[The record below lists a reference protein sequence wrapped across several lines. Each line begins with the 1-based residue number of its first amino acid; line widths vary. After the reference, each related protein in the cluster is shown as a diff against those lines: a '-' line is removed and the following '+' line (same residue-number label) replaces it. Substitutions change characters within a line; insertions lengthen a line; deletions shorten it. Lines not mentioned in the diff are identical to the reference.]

1 MPNSLRWA
9 GAFVRPHRI
18 RLAVCV
24 ALSLAGTGVGLV
36 QPWLTKRIVDD
47 GLTGGNARLLVLLTL
62 GMLAAG
68 LVSTLLSGVNRL
80 VYTRASAG
88 VLFAM
93 REHVYGHLQSLPPRF
108 YARWSAGDVLGR
120 LDGDLAEVQRFAVD
134 APLSALNALL
144 TLAGAVAL
152 MALIDPALTL
162 VAFLLL
168 PAQALFLHRTRPW
181 VERNS
186 RALRDAMAALTGFF
200 VQRLSAMKLIQ
211 SLGAEG
217 QEADRLATLNR
228 DCLGQLLRQQM
239 VGLVTGGV
247 PGLLGSAGTAAV
259 FLWGGLRV
267 IDGDLSLGALIAF
280 SAYLGRAAGP
290 VQGLLGL
297 IVGAQRARVSLD
309 RVNQLLAE
317 APAVRPPARPVTP
330 EPGGGALSVDGV
342 VFGYGPDGSGPNGSG
357 LNGPVLDRL
366 CLTVPVGAK
375 VGLLG
380 PSGAGKST
388 LTDLLHRH
396 YDPEQG
402 RITLDG
408 VDLRDLDPA
417 LLRRR
422 VAVLGQDAPLLPGT
436 IADNLRFGLT
446 AAESAALDKDRLAEA
461 VAAAQLAGWIAG
473 LPRGLDTPV
482 GAWASALSGGQ
493 RQRIA
498 LARCLLRKPELLIL
512 DEPVSALDPVAAVRL
527 IADVDRLFAGRTRL
541 VISHRAEALAGCDAV
556 YRLEQGR
563 LFPEPAG
570 TVDRPLRE
578 AACASR

>member
-1 MPNSLRWA
+1 MPHSLRWA
-9 GAFVRPHRI
+9 GGFVRPHRG
-18 RLAVCV
+18 RLAVCIV
-24 ALSLAGTGVGLV
+24 LSLAGTGVGLA

-47 GLTGGNARLLVLLTL
+47 GLTGGDARLLVLLTL

-68 LVSTLLSGVNRL
+68 LVSTLLSGANRL
-80 VYTRASAG
+80 VYTGASAG

-93 REHVYGHLQSLPPRF
+93 REHVYGHLQTLPPRF

-152 MALIDPALTL
+152 MLLIDPALTL
-162 VAFLLL
+162 IAFLLL
-168 PAQALFLHRTRPW
+168 PAQALFLRGTRPW
-181 VERNS
+181 VERS
-186 RALRDAMAALTGFF
+186 ARALRDSMAALTGFF

-211 SLGAEG
+211 SLGAER
-217 QEADRLATLNR
+217 QEAERLAALDR
-228 DCLGQLLRQQM
+228 DCLGKLLRQQT
-239 VGLVTGGV
+239 VGIVTGGV

-267 IDGDLSLGALIAF
+267 IDGELSLGALIAF

-309 RVNQLLAE
+309 RLGELLSE
-317 APAVRPPARPVTP
+317 SPAVHPPARPVSPT
-330 EPGGGALSVDGV
+330 GRSGALSVESV
-342 VFGYGPDGSGPNGSG
+342 VFGHGPGC
-357 LNGPVLDRL
+357 PVLDGL
-366 CLTVPVGAK
+366 SLAIPAGAK

-380 PSGAGKST
+380 PSGVGKST

-396 YDPEQG
+396 YDPERG
-402 RITLDG
+402 RISLDG
-408 VDLRDLDPA
+408 VNLRDLDPA

-422 VAVLGQDAPLLPGT
+422 VAVLGQDAPMLPGT
-436 IADNLRFGLT
+436 IADNLRFGLST
-446 AAESAALDKDRLAEA
+446 AEAEALDKDTLAEA
-461 VAAAQLAGWIAG
+461 VAAAQLTGWIAC
-473 LPRGLDTPV
+473 LPQGLDTPV

-498 LARCLLRKPELLIL
+498 LARCLLRKPDLLIL
-512 DEPVSALDPVAAVRL
+512 DEPVSALDPAAAERL
-527 IADVDRLFAGRTRL
+527 TADVDRLFAGRTRL

-556 YRLEQGR
+556 YRLERGR
-563 LFPEPAG
+563 LEPVTDAMA
-570 TVDRPLRE
+570 E

>member
-1 MPNSLRWA
+1 MPHSLRWA
-9 GAFVRPHRI
+9 GGFVRPHRS

-24 ALSLAGTGVGLV
+24 ALSLAGTGIGLA

-47 GLTGGNARLLVLLTL
+47 GLTGGDARLLVLLTL

-68 LVSTLLSGVNRL
+68 LVSTLLSGANRL
-80 VYTRASAG
+80 VYTRASAS

-93 REHVYGHLQSLPPRF
+93 REHVYGHLQTLPPRF

-152 MALIDPALTL
+152 LLLIDPALT
-162 VAFLLL
+162 VIAFLLL
-168 PAQALFLHRTRPW
+168 PAQALFLRGTRPW
-181 VERNS
+181 VERS
-186 RALRDAMAALTGFF
+186 ARALRDSMAALTGFF

-217 QEADRLATLNR
+217 QEADRLAALDR

-239 VGLVTGGV
+239 VGIVTGGV

-267 IDGDLSLGALIAF
+267 IDGELSLGALIAF
-280 SAYLGRAAGP
+280 SAYLGRATGP

-297 IVGAQRARVSLD
+297 MVGAQRARVSLD
-309 RVNQLLAE
+309 RLSELLSE
-317 APAVRPPARPVTP
+317 APAVSRPARTVIPADR
-330 EPGGGALSVDGV
+330 GGALSVEGV
-342 VFGYGPDGSGPNGSG
+342 VFGHGPGR
-357 LNGPVLDRL
+357 PVLDGL
-366 CLTVPVGAK
+366 SLAIPAGSK

-396 YDPEQG
+396 YDPEWG
-402 RITLDG
+402 RIALDG
-408 VDLRDLDPA
+408 IDLRDLDPA

-422 VAVLGQDAPLLPGT
+422 VAVLGQDAPLLPGS
-436 IADNLRFGLT
+436 IADNLRFGLP
-446 AAESAALDKDRLAEA
+446 AAESAALDRDTLAEA
-461 VAAAQLAGWIAG
+461 VAAAQLSGWIAS

-498 LARCLLRKPELLIL
+498 LARCLLRKPDLLIL
-512 DEPVSALDPVAAVRL
+512 DEPVSSLDPTAAERL

-541 VISHRAEALAGCDAV
+541 VISHRGEALAGCDAV
-556 YRLEQGR
+556 YRLEHGR
-563 LFPEPAG
+563 LEPV
-570 TVDRPLRE
+570 TQTLE
-578 AACASR
+578 AACASQ

>member
-1 MPNSLRWA
+1 MPHSLRWA
-9 GAFVRPHRI
+9 GGFVRPHQS

-24 ALSLAGTGVGLV
+24 VLSLAGTGIGLA

-47 GLTGGNARLLVLLTL
+47 GLTGGDARLLVLLTL
-62 GMLAAG
+62 GMMTAG
-68 LVSTLLSGVNRL
+68 LVSTLLSGANRL

-93 REHVYGHLQSLPPRF
+93 REHVYGHLQTLPPRF

-152 MALIDPALTL
+152 MLLIDPALT
-162 VAFLLL
+162 VIAFLLL
-168 PAQALFLHRTRPW
+168 PAQAMFLRGTRPW
-181 VERNS
+181 VERS
-186 RALRDAMAALTGFF
+186 ARALRDSMAALTGFF

-211 SLGAEG
+211 SLGAEC
-217 QEADRLATLNR
+217 QEADRLAALDR
-228 DCLGQLLRQQM
+228 DCLGQLLRQQI
-239 VGLVTGGV
+239 VGIVTGGV
-247 PGLLGSAGTAAV
+247 PGLLGSVGTAAV

-267 IDGDLSLGALIAF
+267 IDGELSLGALIAF
-280 SAYLGRAAGP
+280 SAYLGRATGP

-309 RVNQLLAE
+309 RLGELLSE
-317 APAVRPPARPVTP
+317 FPAVSHPARMIIPACR
-330 EPGGGALSVDGV
+330 GGALSVEGV
-342 VFGYGPDGSGPNGSG
+342 VFGHVPAR
-357 LNGPVLDRL
+357 PVLDGL
-366 CLTVPVGAK
+366 SLTIPAGSK

-396 YDPEQG
+396 YDPERG
-402 RITLDG
+402 RIALDG
-408 VDLRDLDPA
+408 VNLRDLDPA

-422 VAVLGQDAPLLPGT
+422 VAVLGQDAPLLPGS

-446 AAESAALDKDRLAEA
+446 AAESAALDRDTLAEA
-461 VAAAQLAGWIAG
+461 VAAAQLSGWIAG

-498 LARCLLRKPELLIL
+498 LARCLLRKPDLLIL
-512 DEPVSALDPVAAVRL
+512 DEPVSALDPAAAERL

-541 VISHRAEALAGCDAV
+541 VISHRGEALAGCDAV
-556 YRLEQGR
+556 YRLEHGR
-563 LFPEPAG
+563 LEPV
-570 TVDRPLRE
+570 TQTLE
-578 AACASR
+578 AACASQ

>member
-1 MPNSLRWA
+1 MPHSLRWA
-9 GAFVRPHRI
+9 GGFVRPHRG
-18 RLAVCV
+18 RLAVCI
-24 ALSLAGTGVGLV
+24 ALSLAGTGIGLA

-68 LVSTLLSGVNRL
+68 LVSTLLSGANRL

-93 REHVYGHLQSLPPRF
+93 REHVYRHLQTLPPRF

-152 MALIDPALTL
+152 MLLIDPALTL
-162 VAFLLL
+162 IAFLLL
-168 PAQALFLHRTRPW
+168 PAQALFLRGTRRW
-181 VERNS
+181 VERS
-186 RALRDAMAALTGFF
+186 TRALRDSMAALTGFF

-217 QEADRLATLNR
+217 QEANRLAALDRN
-228 DCLGQLLRQQM
+228 CLGQLLRQQM
-239 VGLVTGGV
+239 VGIVTGGV

-267 IDGDLSLGALIAF
+267 IDGELSLGALIAF
-280 SAYLGRAAGP
+280 SAYLGRATGP

-309 RVNQLLAE
+309 RLGELLSE
-317 APAVRPPARPVTP
+317 APAVRPPARPVAP
-330 EPGGGALSVDGV
+330 DRRGGALSVDGV
-342 VFGYGPDGSGPNGSG
+342 VFGHGPGR
-357 LNGPVLDRL
+357 PVLDGL
-366 CLTVPVGAK
+366 SLTVPAGAK
-375 VGLLG
+375 IGLLG
-380 PSGAGKST
+380 PSGVGKST

-396 YDPEQG
+396 YDPERG
-402 RITLDG
+402 RITFDG

-436 IADNLRFGLT
+436 IADNLRFGLPP
-446 AAESAALDKDRLAEA
+446 AEKGAGEAEALDKHTLAEA
-461 VAAAQLAGWIAG
+461 VDAAQLTGWIAG

-498 LARCLLRKPELLIL
+498 LARCLLRKPDLLIL
-512 DEPVSALDPVAAVRL
+512 DEPVSALDPAAAEQL

-541 VISHRAEALAGCDAV
+541 VISHRGEALAGCDAV

-563 LFPEPAG
+563 L
-570 TVDRPLRE
+570 E
-578 AACASR
+578 AVTEAVESACASQ

>member
-1 MPNSLRWA
+1 MPHSLRWA
-9 GAFVRPHRI
+9 GGFVRPHRG

-24 ALSLAGTGVGLV
+24 ALSLADTGIGLA

-47 GLTGGNARLLVLLTL
+47 GLTGGDARLLVVLTL

-93 REHVYGHLQSLPPRF
+93 REHVYGHLQTLPPRF

-152 MALIDPALTL
+152 MLLIDPALTL
-162 VAFLLL
+162 IAFLLL
-168 PAQALFLHRTRPW
+168 PAQALFLRGTRPW
-181 VERNS
+181 VERS
-186 RALRDAMAALTGFF
+186 ARALRGSMAALTGFF

-211 SLGAEG
+211 SLGAER
-217 QEADRLATLNR
+217 QEADRLAALDR

-239 VGLVTGGV
+239 VGIVTGGV

-267 IDGDLSLGALIAF
+267 IDGELSLGALIAF
-280 SAYLGRAAGP
+280 SAYLGRATGP

-309 RVNQLLAE
+309 RLMELLSE
-317 APAVRPPARPVTP
+317 SPAVRPPAWPVSP
-330 EPGGGALSVDGV
+330 AGRSGALSVESV
-342 VFGYGPDGSGPNGSG
+342 VFGHGPGR
-357 LNGPVLDRL
+357 PVLDGL
-366 CLTVPVGAK
+366 SLTIPAGAK

-380 PSGAGKST
+380 PSGVGKST

-396 YDPEQG
+396 YDPERG

-436 IADNLRFGLT
+436 IADNLRFGLST
-446 AAESAALDKDRLAEA
+446 AEAQALDKDTLAEA
-461 VAAAQLAGWIAG
+461 VAAAQLTGWIAG
-473 LPRGLDTPV
+473 LPQGLDTPV

-498 LARCLLRKPELLIL
+498 LARCLLRKPDLLIL
-512 DEPVSALDPVAAVRL
+512 DEPVSALDPAAAERL

-541 VISHRAEALAGCDAV
+541 VISHRGEALAGCDAV

-563 LFPEPAG
+563 LEPVADAM
-570 TVDRPLRE
+570 VE

>member
-1 MPNSLRWA
+1 MPHSLRWA
-9 GAFVRPHRI
+9 GGFVRPHRS

-24 ALSLAGTGVGLV
+24 ALSLVGTGIGLA

-47 GLTGGNARLLVLLTL
+47 GLTGGDARLLVLLTL

-68 LVSTLLSGVNRL
+68 LVSTLLSGANRL
-80 VYTRASAG
+80 VYTRASAS

-93 REHVYGHLQSLPPRF
+93 REHVYGHLQTLPPRF

-134 APLSALNALL
+134 TPLSALNALL
-144 TLAGAVAL
+144 TLAGAVML
-152 MALIDPALTL
+152 MLLIDPALT
-162 VAFLLL
+162 VIAFLLL
-168 PAQALFLHRTRPW
+168 PAQALFLRGSRPW
-181 VERNS
+181 VERS
-186 RALRDAMAALTGFF
+186 ARALRDSMAALTGFF

-217 QEADRLATLNR
+217 QEADRLAALDR

-239 VGLVTGGV
+239 VGIVTGGV

-267 IDGDLSLGALIAF
+267 IDGELSLGALIAF
-280 SAYLGRAAGP
+280 SAYLGRATGP

-309 RVNQLLAE
+309 RLGELLSE
-317 APAVRPPARPVTP
+317 APAVNRPARPVVP
-330 EPGGGALSVDGV
+330 ACRGGALSVEGV
-342 VFGYGPDGSGPNGSG
+342 VFGHGPDR
-357 LNGPVLDRL
+357 PVLDGL
-366 CLTVPVGAK
+366 FLTIPAGSK
-375 VGLLG
+375 IGLLG

-396 YDPEQG
+396 YDPERG
-402 RITLDG
+402 RIMLDG
-408 VDLRDLDPA
+408 VDLRDHDPA

-422 VAVLGQDAPLLPGT
+422 VAVLGQDAPLLPGS
-436 IADNLRFGLT
+436 IADNLCFGLT
-446 AAESAALDKDRLAEA
+446 ATESAALDRDMLAEA
-461 VAAAQLAGWIAG
+461 VAAAQLGGWISG

-498 LARCLLRKPELLIL
+498 LARCLLRKPDLLIL
-512 DEPVSALDPVAAVRL
+512 DEPVSALDPAAAERL

-541 VISHRAEALAGCDAV
+541 VISHRGEALAGCEAV
-556 YRLEQGR
+556 YRLEHGR
-563 LFPEPAG
+563 LESV
-570 TVDRPLRE
+570 TQTLE
-578 AACASR
+578 TACASQ

>member
-1 MPNSLRWA
+1 MPHSLRWA
-9 GAFVRPHRI
+9 GGFVRPHRG

-24 ALSLAGTGVGLV
+24 ALSLAGTGIGLA

-47 GLTGGNARLLVLLTL
+47 GLTGGDARLLVLLTL

-68 LVSTLLSGVNRL
+68 LVSTLMSGVNRL

-93 REHVYGHLQSLPPRF
+93 REHVYGHLQTLPPRF

-144 TLAGAVAL
+144 TLGGAVAL
-152 MALIDPALTL
+152 MLLIDPALTL
-162 VAFLLL
+162 IAFLLL
-168 PAQALFLHRTRPW
+168 PAQALFLRGTRSW
-181 VERNS
+181 VERS
-186 RALRDAMAALTGFF
+186 ARALRESMAALTGFF

-211 SLGAEG
+211 SLGAER
-217 QEADRLATLNR
+217 QEADRLAALDR
-228 DCLGQLLRQQM
+228 DCLGQLLRQQT
-239 VGLVTGGV
+239 VGIVTGGV

-267 IDGDLSLGALIAF
+267 IDGELSLGALIAF

-309 RVNQLLAE
+309 RLGELLSE
-317 APAVRPPARPVTP
+317 SPAVRPPARPVSP
-330 EPGGGALSVDGV
+330 AGRGGALSVESV
-342 VFGYGPDGSGPNGSG
+342 VFGHGPGR
-357 LNGPVLDRL
+357 PVLDGL
-366 CLTVPVGAK
+366 SLIIPAGTK

-380 PSGAGKST
+380 PSGVGKST

-402 RITLDG
+402 RIMLDG
-408 VDLRDLDPA
+408 IDLRDLDPA

-436 IADNLRFGLT
+436 IADNVRFGLSI
-446 AAESAALDKDRLAEA
+446 AEAEAFDKDALAEA
-461 VAAAQLAGWIAG
+461 VAAAQLTGWIAG

-498 LARCLLRKPELLIL
+498 LARCLLRKPDLLIL
-512 DEPVSALDPVAAVRL
+512 DEPVSALDPAAAERL

-541 VISHRAEALAGCDAV
+541 VISHRGEALAGCDAV
-556 YRLEQGR
+556 YRLEHGR
-563 LFPEPAG
+563 LEPVA
-570 TVDRPLRE
+570 DARE

>member
-1 MPNSLRWA
+1 MPYSLRWV
-9 GAFVRPHRI
+9 GGFVRPHRH
-18 RLAVCV
+18 RLVVCV
-24 ALSLAGTGVGLV
+24 TLSLAGTGIGLA

-47 GLTGGNARLLVLLTL
+47 GLAAGDARLLVLLTL
-62 GMLAAG
+62 GMMAAG
-68 LVSTLLSGVNRL
+68 LVSTLLSGANRL

-93 REHVYGHLQSLPPRF
+93 REHVYGHLQTLPPRF

-152 MALIDPALTL
+152 MLLIDPALTL
-162 VAFLLL
+162 IAFLLL
-168 PAQALFLHRTRPW
+168 PAQAVFLRGTRPW
-181 VERNS
+181 VEGS
-186 RALRDAMAALTGFF
+186 ARALRDSMSALTGFF

-211 SLGAEG
+211 SLGAER
-217 QEADRLATLNR
+217 QEADRLAALDR
-228 DCLGQLLRQQM
+228 DCLDQLLRQQM
-239 VGLVTGGV
+239 VGIVTGGV

-267 IDGDLSLGALIAF
+267 IDGELTLGALIAF
-280 SAYLGRAAGP
+280 SAYLGRATGP

-297 IVGAQRARVSLD
+297 IVGTQRARVSLD
-309 RVNQLLAE
+309 RLGELLSESPAVPAPLRPV
-317 APAVRPPARPVTP
+317 APAGR
-330 EPGGGALSVDGV
+330 GGTVAVDGV
-342 VFGYGPDGSGPNGSG
+342 VFGHGTGR
-357 LNGPVLDRL
+357 PVLDGL
-366 CLTVPVGAK
+366 SLTIPAGAK

-380 PSGAGKST
+380 PSGVGKST

-396 YDPEQG
+396 YDPERG
-402 RITLDG
+402 RVTLDG
-408 VDLRDLDPA
+408 VDLRDLDPT

-422 VAVLGQDAPLLPGT
+422 VAVLSQDAPLLPGT

-446 AAESAALDKDRLAEA
+446 AAESAALDRHTLVEA
-461 VAAAQLAGWIAG
+461 VAAAQLSGWIAG

-498 LARCLLRKPELLIL
+498 LARCLLRKPDLLIL
-512 DEPVSALDPVAAVRL
+512 DEPVSALDPAAAERL
-527 IADVDRLFAGRTRL
+527 IADVDHLFASRTRL
-541 VISHRAEALAGCDAV
+541 VISHRGEALAGCDAV
-556 YRLEQGR
+556 YRLEAGR
-563 LFPEPAG
+563 LEHVAATP
-570 TVDRPLRE
+570 E

>member
-1 MPNSLRWA
+1 MPHSLRWA
-9 GAFVRPHRI
+9 GGFVRPHRS
-18 RLAVCV
+18 RLAVSV
-24 ALSLAGTGVGLV
+24 VLSLAGTGIGLA

-47 GLTGGNARLLVLLTL
+47 GLTGGDARLLVLLTL

-68 LVSTLLSGVNRL
+68 LVSTLLSGANRL

-93 REHVYGHLQSLPPRF
+93 REHVYGHLQTLPPRF

-152 MALIDPALTL
+152 MLLIDPALT
-162 VAFLLL
+162 VIAFLLL
-168 PAQALFLHRTRPW
+168 PAQALFLRNARLW
-181 VERNS
+181 VERS
-186 RALRDAMAALTGFF
+186 ARALRDSMAALTGFF

-211 SLGAEG
+211 SLGAES
-217 QEADRLATLNR
+217 QEADRLAALDR

-239 VGLVTGGV
+239 VGIVTGSV

-267 IDGDLSLGALIAF
+267 IDGELSLGALIAF
-280 SAYLGRAAGP
+280 SAYLGRATGP

-297 IVGAQRARVSLD
+297 IVGAQRAHVSLD
-309 RVNQLLAE
+309 RLSELLSE
-317 APAVRPPARPVTP
+317 SPAVNRPARTVIPACR
-330 EPGGGALSVDGV
+330 GGALSVEGV
-342 VFGYGPDGSGPNGSG
+342 VFGHGPGR
-357 LNGPVLDRL
+357 PVLDGL
-366 CLTVPVGAK
+366 SLTIPAGSK

-396 YDPEQG
+396 YDPERG
-402 RITLDG
+402 RIALDG
-408 VDLRDLDPA
+408 VDLRNLDPA

-422 VAVLGQDAPLLPGT
+422 VAVLGQDAPLLPGS

-446 AAESAALDKDRLAEA
+446 AAESAALDRDTLAEA
-461 VAAAQLAGWIAG
+461 VAAAQLSGWIAG
-473 LPRGLDTPV
+473 LPHGLDTPV

-498 LARCLLRKPELLIL
+498 LARCLLRKPDLLIL
-512 DEPVSALDPVAAVRL
+512 DEPVSALDPAAAERL
-527 IADVDRLFAGRTRL
+527 SADVDRLFAGRTRL
-541 VISHRAEALAGCDAV
+541 VISHRGEALAGCDAV
-556 YRLEQGR
+556 YRLEHGR
-563 LFPEPAG
+563 LEPV
-570 TVDRPLRE
+570 TQTLE
-578 AACASR
+578 AACASQ

>member
-1 MPNSLRWA
+1 MPHSLRWA
-9 GAFVRPHRI
+9 GGFVRPHRS

-24 ALSLAGTGVGLV
+24 ALSLAGTGIGLA

-47 GLTGGNARLLVLLTL
+47 GLTGGDARLLVLLTL

-68 LVSTLLSGVNRL
+68 LVSTLLSGANRL
-80 VYTRASAG
+80 VYTRASAS

-93 REHVYGHLQSLPPRF
+93 REHVYGHLQTLPPRF

-134 APLSALNALL
+134 TPLSALNALL
-144 TLAGAVAL
+144 TLAGAVML
-152 MALIDPALTL
+152 MLLIDPALTL
-162 VAFLLL
+162 IAFLLL
-168 PAQALFLHRTRPW
+168 PAQALFLRGSRPW
-181 VERNS
+181 VERS
-186 RALRDAMAALTGFF
+186 ARALRDSMAALTGFF
-200 VQRLSAMKLIQ
+200 VQRLSTMKLIQ

-217 QEADRLATLNR
+217 QEADRLAALDR

-239 VGLVTGGV
+239 VGIVTGGV

-267 IDGDLSLGALIAF
+267 IDGELSLGALIAF
-280 SAYLGRAAGP
+280 SAYLGRATGP

-309 RVNQLLAE
+309 RLSELLSE
-317 APAVRPPARPVTP
+317 SPAVSRPARTVIPACR
-330 EPGGGALSVDGV
+330 GGALSVEGI
-342 VFGYGPDGSGPNGSG
+342 VFGHGPGR
-357 LNGPVLDRL
+357 PVLDGL
-366 CLTVPVGAK
+366 SLTIPAGSK
-375 VGLLG
+375 IGLLG

-396 YDPEQG
+396 YDPERG
-402 RITLDG
+402 RIMLDG
-408 VDLRDLDPA
+408 VDLRDHDPA

-422 VAVLGQDAPLLPGT
+422 VAVLGQDAPLLPGS
-436 IADNLRFGLT
+436 IADNLCFGLT
-446 AAESAALDKDRLAEA
+446 ATESAALDRDMLAEA
-461 VAAAQLAGWIAG
+461 VAAAQLGGWISG
-473 LPRGLDTPV
+473 LPHGLDTPV

-498 LARCLLRKPELLIL
+498 LARCLLRKPDLLIL
-512 DEPVSALDPVAAVRL
+512 DEPVSALDPAAAERL

-541 VISHRAEALAGCDAV
+541 VISHRGEALAGCDAV
-556 YRLEQGR
+556 YRLEHGR
-563 LFPEPAG
+563 LEPV
-570 TVDRPLRE
+570 TQTLE
-578 AACASR
+578 TACASQ

>member
-1 MPNSLRWA
+1 MPHSLRWA
-9 GAFVRPHRI
+9 GGFVRPHRS

-24 ALSLAGTGVGLV
+24 ALSLAGTGIGLA

-47 GLTGGNARLLVLLTL
+47 GLTGGDARLLVLLTL

-68 LVSTLLSGVNRL
+68 LVSTLLSGANRL

-93 REHVYGHLQSLPPRF
+93 REHVYGHLQTLPPRF

-144 TLAGAVAL
+144 TLAGAVVL
-152 MALIDPALTL
+152 MLLIDPALT
-162 VAFLLL
+162 VIAFLLL
-168 PAQALFLHRTRPW
+168 PAQALFLRGARPW
-181 VERNS
+181 VERSARTLRNS
-186 RALRDAMAALTGFF
+186 MAALTGFF

-217 QEADRLATLNR
+217 QEADRLAALDR

-239 VGLVTGGV
+239 VGIVTGGV

-267 IDGDLSLGALIAF
+267 IDGELSLGALIAF
-280 SAYLGRAAGP
+280 SAYLGRATGP

-309 RVNQLLAE
+309 RLSELLSE
-317 APAVRPPARPVTP
+317 SPAVSRPARTVIPACR
-330 EPGGGALSVDGV
+330 GGALSVEGI
-342 VFGYGPDGSGPNGSG
+342 VFGHGTGR
-357 LNGPVLDRL
+357 PVLDGL
-366 CLTVPVGAK
+366 SLTIPAGSK

-396 YDPEQG
+396 YDPERG
-402 RITLDG
+402 RIALDG

-422 VAVLGQDAPLLPGT
+422 VAVLGQDAPLLPGS

-446 AAESAALDKDRLAEA
+446 AAESTALGRDTLAKA
-461 VAAAQLAGWIAG
+461 VAAAQLSGWIAG

-482 GAWASALSGGQ
+482 GTWASALSGGQ

-498 LARCLLRKPELLIL
+498 LARCLLRKPDLLIL
-512 DEPVSALDPVAAVRL
+512 DEPVSALDPAAAERL
-527 IADVDRLFAGRTRL
+527 SADVDRLFAGRTRL
-541 VISHRAEALAGCDAV
+541 VISHRGEALAGCDAV
-556 YRLEQGR
+556 YRLEHGR
-563 LFPEPAG
+563 LEPV
-570 TVDRPLRE
+570 TQTLE
-578 AACASR
+578 AACASQ

>member
-1 MPNSLRWA
+1 MPHSLRWA
-9 GAFVRPHRI
+9 GGFVRPHRG

-24 ALSLAGTGVGLV
+24 ALSLAGTGIGLA

-47 GLTGGNARLLVLLTL
+47 GLTGGDARLLVLLTL

-68 LVSTLLSGVNRL
+68 LVSTLLSGANRL

-93 REHVYGHLQSLPPRF
+93 REHVYGHLQTLPPRF

-152 MALIDPALTL
+152 MLLIDPALTL
-162 VAFLLL
+162 IAFLLL
-168 PAQALFLHRTRPW
+168 PAQALFLRGSRTW
-181 VERNS
+181 VERNA
-186 RALRDAMAALTGFF
+186 RALREAMAALTGFL

-211 SLGAEG
+211 SLGAER
-217 QEADRLATLNR
+217 QEAGRLAALDR

-239 VGLVTGGV
+239 VGIVTGGV

-267 IDGDLSLGALIAF
+267 IDGELSLGALIAF
-280 SAYLGRAAGP
+280 SAYLGRATGP

-309 RVNQLLAE
+309 RLRELLSE
-317 APAVRPPARPVTP
+317 SPAVRPPAQPVSP
-330 EPGGGALSVDGV
+330 ASRGGALAVERV
-342 VFGYGPDGSGPNGSG
+342 VFGHGPGR
-357 LNGPVLDRL
+357 PVLDGL
-366 CLTVPVGAK
+366 SITIPAGAK

-380 PSGAGKST
+380 PSGVGKST

-396 YDPEQG
+396 YDPERG

-436 IADNLRFGLT
+436 IADNLRFGLVPT
-446 AAESAALDKDRLAEA
+446 EKGAAEKGAAASEAFDKDTLAEA
-461 VAAAQLAGWIAG
+461 VAAAQLTGWIAG
-473 LPRGLDTPV
+473 LPHGLDTPV

-498 LARCLLRKPELLIL
+498 LARCLLRKPDLLIL
-512 DEPVSALDPVAAVRL
+512 DEPVSALDPAAAERL
-527 IADVDRLFAGRTRL
+527 VADVDRLFAGRTRL
-541 VISHRAEALAGCDAV
+541 VISHRSEALAGCDAV

-563 LFPEPAG
+563 LEPVADAM
-570 TVDRPLRE
+570 VE

>member
-1 MPNSLRWA
+1 MPHSLRWA
-9 GAFVRPHRI
+9 GGFVRPHRS

-24 ALSLAGTGVGLV
+24 ALSLAGTGVGLA

-47 GLTGGNARLLVLLTL
+47 GLAAGDARLLVVLTL
-62 GMLAAG
+62 GMLGAG
-68 LVSTLLSGVNRL
+68 LVSTLLSGANRL

-93 REHVYGHLQSLPPRF
+93 REHVYAHLQTLPPRF

-152 MALIDPALTL
+152 MLLIDPALTL
-162 VAFLLL
+162 IAFLVL
-168 PAQALFLHRTRPW
+168 PAQALFLRGTRPW
-181 VERNS
+181 VERS
-186 RALRDAMAALTGFF
+186 TRALRDSMAALTGFF

-211 SLGAEG
+211 SLGAER
-217 QEADRLATLNR
+217 QEAERLAALDR
-228 DCLGQLLRQQM
+228 DCLRRLLRQQT
-239 VGLVTGGV
+239 VGIVTGGV

-267 IDGDLSLGALIAF
+267 IDGELSLGALIAF

-309 RVNQLLAE
+309 RLGELLSE
-317 APAVRPPARPVTP
+317 SPAVRPPARPLSPT
-330 EPGGGALSVDGV
+330 GRGGALSVESL
-342 VFGYGPDGSGPNGSG
+342 VFGHEAGA
-357 LNGPVLDRL
+357 PVLDGL
-366 CLTVPVGAK
+366 SLTIPAGAK
-375 VGLLG
+375 VGLHG
-380 PSGAGKST
+380 PSGVGKST

-396 YDPEQG
+396 YDPERG
-402 RITLDG
+402 RIALDG

-436 IADNLRFGLT
+436 IADNLRFGLSP
-446 AAESAALDKDRLAEA
+446 AEAGALDKDTLTEA
-461 VAAAQLAGWIAG
+461 VAAAQLDGWIAG

-498 LARCLLRKPELLIL
+498 LARCLLRKPDLLIL
-512 DEPVSALDPVAAVRL
+512 DEPVSALDPAAAERL
-527 IADVDRLFAGRTRL
+527 TADVDRLFAGRTRL

-556 YRLEQGR
+556 YRLERGR
-563 LFPEPAG
+563 LEPVAD
-570 TVDRPLRE
+570 TMAEV
-578 AACASR
+578 ACASR

>member
-1 MPNSLRWA
+1 MPHSLRWA
-9 GAFVRPHRI
+9 GGFVRPHRS
-18 RLAVCV
+18 RLAICI
-24 ALSLAGTGVGLV
+24 ALSLAGTGIGLA

-47 GLTGGNARLLVLLTL
+47 GLTGGDARLLVLLTL

-68 LVSTLLSGVNRL
+68 LVSTLLSGANRL

-93 REHVYGHLQSLPPRF
+93 REHVYDHLQTLPPRF

-144 TLAGAVAL
+144 TLTGAVAL
-152 MALIDPALTL
+152 MLLIDPALTL
-162 VAFLLL
+162 IAFLLL
-168 PAQALFLHRTRPW
+168 PAQALFLRGTRPW
-181 VERNS
+181 VERS
-186 RALRDAMAALTGFF
+186 ARALRDSMAALTGFF

-211 SLGAEG
+211 SLGAES
-217 QEADRLATLNR
+217 QEAGRLAALDR
-228 DCLGQLLRQQM
+228 DCLGQLLRQQI
-239 VGLVTGGV
+239 VGIVTGGV

-267 IDGDLSLGALIAF
+267 IDGELSLGALIAF
-280 SAYLGRAAGP
+280 SAYLGRATGP

-309 RVNQLLAE
+309 RLSELLSE
-317 APAVRPPARPVTP
+317 SPAVSPPARTVVPARR
-330 EPGGGALSVDGV
+330 GGALSVEGI
-342 VFGYGPDGSGPNGSG
+342 VFGHRPGR
-357 LNGPVLDRL
+357 PVLDGL
-366 CLTVPVGAK
+366 CLTIPAGSK

-396 YDPEQG
+396 YDPERG

-408 VDLRDLDPA
+408 VDLRDLDPS

-422 VAVLGQDAPLLPGT
+422 VAVLGQDAPLLPGS

-446 AAESAALDKDRLAEA
+446 AAESMALDRDTLAEA
-461 VAAAQLAGWIAG
+461 VAAAQLSGWIAG
-473 LPRGLDTPV
+473 LPHGLDTTV

-498 LARCLLRKPELLIL
+498 LARCLLRKPDLLIL
-512 DEPVSALDPVAAVRL
+512 DEPVSALDPDAAERL
-527 IADVDRLFAGRTRL
+527 TADVDRLFAGRTRL
-541 VISHRAEALAGCDAV
+541 VISHRCEALAGCDAV
-556 YRLEQGR
+556 YRLEHGR
-563 LFPEPAG
+563 LKRFTDHLEAG
-570 TVDRPLRE
+570 
-578 AACASR
+578 CASQ